1 MYEQAAGFGALAA
14 VSPTA
19 LFVMAVFLGS
29 ANPRRTA
36 FAYVAGAVL
45 MTVAMAAAML
55 LIIRATGLD
64 VPREREPRYGF
75 RLGLGII
82 ALGAAF
88 VIARRRP
95 VEREVEKKEEGFISR
110 LTARPGVVTAFVVG
124 LILFIP
130 SATFIAAVQV
140 VATARAA
147 VVATVVALL
156 IVVVLTAVVVWL
168 PLLTFLA
175 APDRTTRTLA
185 TANDWLRERGRM
197 LVIGALAAVGAI
209 LVVNGILGLVG

>member
-197 LVIGALAAVGAI
+197 LVIGAVAAVGAI